1 MLKIERDPWVVT
13 GWDIRQYSFCP
24 VIPWLRSNY
33 GIEEPATYSMEL
45 GKDVSKEGME
55 SLANELRLPKPWLFE
70 VLIENYELGITG
82 KVDLLGGSKWFVV
95 VEVKRFKRVSNFN
108 HFLNQLLFYSYL
120 VNTTV
125 GPVRYS
131 YLVLGD
137 EVRKYLVGDY
147 EFSIIRKL
155 IRKVRSIKLS
165 EKPPSALRDSRKC
178 LGCWYRRYCS
188 FLIN

>member
-45 GKDVSKEGME
+45 GKDVSKEDME

-95 VEVKRFKRVSNFN
+95 VEVKRSIADVDAVFQLKRYVDYYKSLGIDVKGVLATPKLTAQAQKLLVSYGLT
-108 HFLNQLLFYSYL
+108 HI
-120 VNTTV
+120 
-125 GPVRYS
+125 PVKS
-131 YLVLGD
+131 
-137 EVRKYLVGDY
+137 
-147 EFSIIRKL
+147 L
-155 IRKVRSIKLS
+155 IK
-165 EKPPSALRDSRKC
+165 
-178 LGCWYRRYCS
+178 
-188 FLIN
+188 